1 MGIGGFQSSTDPMH
15 NAAFTTQFESYEL
28 NRDNAPVSDT
38 KRKAAYVAMGIL
50 STVIIGIVGL
60 FIFYHI

>member
-1 MGIGGFQSSTDPMH
+1 MGLGGGYQPSRDPMR
-15 NAAFTTQFESYEL
+15 NAAFATQFSNYEM

-50 STVIIGIVGL
+50 SAVIIGIVGL
-60 FIFYHI
+60 FFIM

>member
-1 MGIGGFQSSTDPMH
+1 MNLGGFQSNPDPIR
-15 NAAFTTQFESYEL
+15 NAAFATQFSNYEL

-50 STVIIGIVGL
+50 SAVIIGIVGL
-60 FIFYHI
+60 FFIM